1 MPELPASKDP
11 FSSLRFPLAALA
23 AGGRAKGDMDAFG
36 AHSAKLGVSALLG
49 PADPTTTDVRTVS
62 PFSAP

>member
-1 MPELPASKDP
+1 
-11 FSSLRFPLAALA
+11 
-23 AGGRAKGDMDAFG
+23 MDAFG

-62 PFSAP
+62 PFSAPWPRDVFGPTVLVV